1 MDNEIS
7 IPIPPNLEDDE
18 GEVDLIEYLES
29 YADDLSPAFDLK
41 VDDADCRTSY
51 VDHQITHAS
60 LTDSGV
66 WIEYEILTHTYHGC
80 KDMNSDG
87 RVWRDLFG
95 VRSGTHW
102 VFKPSLSLDPR
113 STFEEF

>member
-7 IPIPPNLEDDE
+7 IPVPSVLEDEE
-18 GEVDLIEYLES
+18 GEVDLIDYLEN
-29 YADDLSPAFDLK
+29 YAEELSPAFDLK
-41 VDDADCRTSY
+41 VDDGDCRTSY

-60 LTDSGV
+60 LTDGGV
-66 WIEYEILTHTYHGC
+66 LIEYEILTHTYYGC
-80 KDMNSDG
+80 KDMDSDG
-87 RVWRDLFG
+87 SVCRNFSG
-95 VRSGTHW
+95 VRSGAHW